1 MASRTRARVTTFG
14 TGADADVRLGVV
26 TLDELG
32 RPSFDLGYAGATEH
46 LALSLLGEHHA
57 HNAAAVT
64 AAALAAGVGFAD
76 VAASLRAIT
85 ALSKWR
91 MQLLERLDGLR
102 VINDAYN
109 ANPDSV
115 RAALTTLAG
124 IGRRTGSRTVAV
136 LGEMRELGDAASQE
150 HRAVGRLVGE
160 LGIDVLVVVGPEA
173 AEIGE
178 AAKAWVS
185 PLHARDVREAVDL
198 LRETVRAP
206 DVVLVKASRGAALER
221 VVEGLLAS
229 DDREEPDQ

>member
-1 MASRTRARVTTFG
+1 MT
-14 TGADADVRLGVV
+14 
-26 TLDELG
+26 
-32 RPSFDLGYAGATEH
+32 
-46 LALSLLGEHHA
+46 LSLLGEHHA

-64 AAALAAGVGFAD
+64 AAALAAGVGFATSR
-76 VAASLRAIT
+76 ASLRAIT

-91 MQLLERLDGLR
+91 MQLLERPDGLR

-136 LGEMRELGDAASQE
+136 LGEMRELGDAAS
-150 HRAVGRLVGE
+150 RSTAPSGASWASSGSTSSSWSA
-160 LGIDVLVVVGPEA
+160 PSA

-185 PLHARDVREAVDL
+185 PLQAGDVREAVDL
-198 LRETVRAP
+198 VARDCPAP
-206 DVVLVKASRGAALER
+206 DVVLVKASRRRGTRAGRRGPAGVR
-221 VVEGLLAS
+221 RPRGG
-229 DDREEPDQ
+229 RT